1 METPL
6 LADEKTEV
14 GGAKKLCPTYK
25 TPLLAELIAVS
36 SYPDTQPS
44 LLEKEHWAGSQQT
57 WT

>member
-14 GGAKKLCPTYK
+14 GGANKLCPTYK

-36 SYPDTQPS
+36 SYPDT
-44 LLEKEHWAGSQQT
+44 
-57 WT
+57 